1 MRSEG
6 SEASIKK
13 DLLREPLLQFFA
25 AGALLF
31 LANRLWGPS
40 DSDRIVV
47 TKELAEALATE
58 REELLLRPL
67 TTEERE
73 RVISEF
79 IDEEVLLREAY
90 RQGLDRGDSRIRRWL
105 IDKVEFLLD
114 EEPGEPTPADR
125 DRLFREKPEDY
136 LTPPAVSFDHV
147 FYASGEP
154 EAILSRL
161 RAGVDFTG
169 WGDEFWLG
177 KSLNRFSELELT
189 TTLGADFTA
198 RVLALPIGEWSGP
211 ITSSRGAHFVR
222 VTEKHEREL
231 PSREDVDWALREDWL
246 RAKREES
253 RARKLRELRAHYRIE
268 IQPR

>member
-1 MRSEG
+1 MGEG
-6 SEASIKK
+6 RRIKHF
-13 DLLREPLLQFFA
+13 LREPLLQFFA

-31 LANRLWGPS
+31 LAHTLWAPS
-40 DSDRIVV
+40 DSNRIVV

-67 TTEERE
+67 TNEERE
-73 RVISEF
+73 RVVTEF

-90 RQGLDRGDSRIRRWL
+90 RQGLDRGDPRIRRWL
-105 IDKVEFLLD
+105 IDKVEFLID
-114 EEPGEPTPADR
+114 EEPPDPTPADL
-125 DRLFREKPEDY
+125 DRLFREKPERY
-136 LTPPAVSFDHV
+136 MTPRAVSFDHV

-154 EAILSRL
+154 VAILSRL
-161 RAGVDFTG
+161 HAGADFTS

-177 KSLNRFSELELT
+177 KSLNRFSELELST
-189 TTLGADFTA
+189 TFGADFAA
-198 RVLALPIGEWSGP
+198 RLLALPIGEWTGP
-211 ITSSRGAHFVR
+211 IPSSRGAHFVR

-253 RARKLRELRAHYRIE
+253 RARKLEELRAQYRIE
-268 IQPR
+268 IRAR